1 MRLLLCTLVLLAG
14 AVMAG
19 GTATAATFYV
29 SASGSDRS
37 SGRSPSHPWRTV
49 ARVSRARLHPGDSVL
64 FHGGQTFTDSIL
76 MPGTSGT
83 ARARITF
90 GSYDG
95 RATISNSGGAV
106 WFSGKR
112 YLTFENLTLTTAGG
126 DSAIFGGS
134 SHGSSHITVRHC
146 ALVDSPEAGII
157 SPSPADTGWR
167 IQGNTIRHTG
177 DSGIILLGSHF
188 LVRKNTITDTG
199 WNPAITYGK
208 HGIYA
213 KGPNVRILG
222 NHISKF
228 SGGSGISLRYHSA
241 QASWNVITGG
251 EYAITYFPN
260 DSVQRT
266 SYVSHNVARDIWHIG
281 FYYGDGPGERFVVTH
296 NSFDMTGGSAFDV
309 EDAGATK
316 VTIAYNRVRGTY
328 SQAVV
333 AKPGT
338 AGTFREHHN
347 LYAGKPEF
355 VWNGVGLLFAAYRA
369 VSGQGLGD
377 KIGL

>member
-1 MRLLLCTLVLLAG
+1 MRLLLSTLVLLAF
-14 AVMAG
+14 AAAAG
-19 GTATAATFYV
+19 QTAQAASFYV
-29 SASGSDRS
+29 SSSGSDRS
-37 SGRSPSHPWRTV
+37 SGRSPAHPWRTV
-49 ARVSRARLHPGDSVL
+49 ARVNRAHLRAGDSVL

-76 MPGTSGT
+76 MPGTSGK
-83 ARARITF
+83 AGARIRF
-90 GSYDG
+90 ASYAG

-112 YLTFENLTLTTAGG
+112 YLTFENLTLTTGGG
-126 DSAIFGGS
+126 DSTILGGS
-134 SHGSSHITVRHC
+134 SRGSSYITVHHC
-146 ALVDSPEAGII
+146 ALVNSAAAGII
-157 SPSPADTGWR
+157 SPNAADSRWR
-167 IQGNTIRHTG
+167 IEGNTVRHTG

-188 LVRKNTITDTG
+188 LARRNTITDTG

-241 QASWNVITGG
+241 TVSWNVITGG

-260 DSVQRT
+260 DSVQST
-266 SYVSHNVARDIWHIG
+266 SYVSHNIARDISHIG
-281 FYYGDGPGERFVVTH
+281 FYYGDGPGERFIVWH
-296 NSFDMTGGSAFDV
+296 NSFDMSSGSAFDV
-309 EDAGATK
+309 SDAGATK
-316 VTIAYNRVRGTY
+316 ITIAYNRVRGTY
-328 SQAVV
+328 DQAVV
-333 AKPGT
+333 ARPGT

-347 LYAGKPEF
+347 RYSGKPEF
-355 VWNGVGLLFAAYRA
+355 VWNGVGLAFAAYRA
-369 VSGQGLGD
+369 VSGQGVAD